1 MSKFP
6 IGKLDC
12 RLALICHLISFC
24 RVAGTRNNVIFYDR
38 KNGNYIPDV
47 IGKWACGASNIKT
60 IELVY
65 ISASV
70 PRGTPRSDRLIEA
83 SGVFEQ

>member
-1 MSKFP
+1 
-6 IGKLDC
+6 
-12 RLALICHLISFC
+12 
-24 RVAGTRNNVIFYDR
+24 VIFYDR